1 MFDKIELIEL
11 IFGFSN
17 SLIGFALVFYVAKSL
32 SSYKDKIVI
41 RIITN
46 TLWSLIFLSA
56 YSFFH
61 FIREL
66 FELKSIYG
74 PIVEIPEYI
83 AVLFLFI
90 SLVWQLIVFDAPGNN
105 STASD
110 YCKKNCR

>member
-17 SLIGFALVFYVAKSL
+17 SLVGIVLVIYVAKSL
-32 SSYKDKIVI
+32 SSYKDRIVI
-41 RIITN
+41 KSIKN
-46 TLWSLIFLSA
+46 TLWALIFLSA

-83 AVLFLFI
+83 ATLLLFI

-105 STASD
+105 SIARD
-110 YCKKNCR
+110 YDKKKCK